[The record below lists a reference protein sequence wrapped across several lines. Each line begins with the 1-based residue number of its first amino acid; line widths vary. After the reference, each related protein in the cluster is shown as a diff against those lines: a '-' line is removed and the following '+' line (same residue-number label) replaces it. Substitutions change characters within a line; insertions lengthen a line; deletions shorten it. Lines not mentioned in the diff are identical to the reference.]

1 MKKMNKG
8 GAAMVDKYLRLFK
21 RAGNQRGTVIAL
33 AAIMMVVFVSL
44 AAIAIDLH
52 HLFVVRNELQDAADA
67 AALAG
72 AGTFYP
78 NTPPTVPDWGQAAT
92 TASAAI
98 QMNKSD
104 AITLNNC
111 QVQTGYWNLSKT
123 PPGLQ
128 SENIIPGPMDVP
140 AVMVTVSRSPGNNGG
155 PVRLFLG
162 GILGVNFSSVSAQAI
177 AVTAS
182 PGSVKPGALLPVV
195 ISKEIADQ
203 WKNYNSP
210 TKTFRI
216 GSAYHYP
223 NSEAGQWTSF
233 ELNRNNVPTIRDL
246 IANGNP
252 TPLSVGDNIWIEPG
266 TKTTLYSSVPVG
278 TDTLVPVVNAI
289 ISDSTHSA
297 VPIYAFIGFHIT
309 DSVGKNDKYI
319 EGYFIP
325 NFYAGLGGPVGP
337 NYGAYVPPKLVQ

>member
-1 MKKMNKG
+1 
-8 GAAMVDKYLRLFK
+8 MVDKYWRLFK
-21 RAGNQRGTVIAL
+21 RAGDQRGIVIAL
-33 AAIMMVVFVSL
+33 VAIMMVVFLSL
-44 AAIAIDLH
+44 AALAIDLS
-52 HLFVVRNELQDAADA
+52 HLFVVRNELQNAADA

-72 AGTFYP
+72 AGTFYK
-78 NTPPTVPDWGQAAT
+78 NTPPTVPNWAQAVT

-104 AITLNNC
+104 GSTLNNC
-111 QVQTGYWNLSKT
+111 EVQTGYWNLSKT

-128 SENIIPGPMDVP
+128 SQGITPGPLDVP
-140 AVMVTVSRSPGNNGG
+140 AVMVAVSRSSGNNGG
-155 PVRLFLG
+155 PVGL
-162 GILGVNFSSVSAQAI
+162 ILGPILGRSFASVSAQAI
-177 AVTAS
+177 AVTGS
-182 PGSVKPGALLPVV
+182 PGHVEPGALLPMV

-203 WKNYNSP
+203 AGNYNSP

-223 NSEAGQWTSF
+223 NSEAGQWTS
-233 ELNRNNVPTIRDL
+233 LNLDTNNVPTIRDL

-278 TDTLVPVVNAI
+278 VDVLVPVVNVI

-297 VPIYAFIGFHIT
+297 VPIYGFIGFHIT
-309 DSVGKNDKYI
+309 NSVGKSDKYI

-325 NFYAGLGGPVGP
+325 NYYARKGGLTGP